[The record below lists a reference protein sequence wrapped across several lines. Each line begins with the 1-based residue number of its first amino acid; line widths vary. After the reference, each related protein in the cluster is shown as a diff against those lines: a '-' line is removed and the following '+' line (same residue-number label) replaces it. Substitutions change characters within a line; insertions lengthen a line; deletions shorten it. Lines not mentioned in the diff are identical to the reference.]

1 MVKTR
6 KGDLKKQSQ
15 FLNEQFCVKSYAK
28 GCYDNKSA
36 CGARKNKAKQSQF
49 SYFAVAKEAEHA
61 LYSENSNSL
70 RIRGAKMSENDKFYV
85 ERCLDGHPDD
95 YRYLVRRYQGVL
107 LANLAG
113 KLGSRD
119 RAEEA
124 AQEALVRA
132 YFNIGKLKKPDSFF
146 SWLLG
151 IADNVAK
158 EQQRK
163 EQLQRQREIVRS
175 FTEESAS
182 TELSQDYALETA
194 IAELPE
200 VYRKIILLRYYGQHS
215 CNQIA
220 EQLDMP
226 LGTVT
231 KTLSRA
237 YAMLRE
243 SLQQQK
249 QSEVYEV
256 SQ

>member
-1 MVKTR
+1 
-6 KGDLKKQSQ
+6 
-15 FLNEQFCVKSYAK
+15 
-28 GCYDNKSA
+28 
-36 CGARKNKAKQSQF
+36 
-49 SYFAVAKEAEHA
+49 
-61 LYSENSNSL
+61 
-70 RIRGAKMSENDKFYV
+70 MSDTDKYYV

-95 YRYLVRRYQGVL
+95 FRYLVRRYQAVL

-113 KLGSRD
+113 KLGNKD

-132 YFNIGKLKKPDSFF
+132 YFNISKLQRPDSFF

-151 IADNVAK
+151 IADRVAK
-158 EQQRK
+158 EHQRK

-175 FTEESAS
+175 FSEESAG
-182 TELSQDYALETA
+182 TELSQDYALESA

-200 VYRKIILLRYYGQHS
+200 AYRQVILLRYYGENS

-220 EQLDMP
+220 EQLSMP

-237 YAMLRE
+237 YAMLRK
-243 SLQQQK
+243 SLHQQEQA
-249 QSEVYEV
+249 EVYEV
-256 SQ
+256 